1 MTIAVYLVVYA
12 ALLIFVGTC
21 VFRAFR
27 YASMPMHL
35 RWELYPVPHED
46 PARARHGGSYFE
58 QSDWWSHRA
67 SFGLWGDLTTM
78 VPEMLFLRGLWEFNR
93 SLWFRSFPFH
103 FGLYLLGCGSLL
115 VGLNAGLSIVAPSL
129 TGGALGSLLEGLYS
143 LAGGAGSVLAIV
155 GALALLHRRLTHD
168 DLKPYTTPGD
178 LFNLLF
184 FVFAL
189 GALALGFLLRRAG
202 SPGALAL
209 ARGLLTLDT
218 RLQIPGLLAAGLVLG
233 SLLVAYIPLT
243 HMSHFIAKYFT
254 YHAIRWD
261 DRPSAADA
269 RVRRRIAEQ
278 LTYRPTW
285 AAPHVGA
292 DGTRTWSDV
301 ATTGPG
307 KGTRR

>member
-1 MTIAVYLVVYA
+1 MTIAVYVIVYVAILVFIA
-12 ALLIFVGTC
+12 AC

-46 PARARHGGSYFE
+46 TGRARHGGSYFE
-58 QSDWWSHRA
+58 QLDWWSQPA
-67 SFGLWGDLTTM
+67 SFNLWGDLRAM
-78 VPEMLFLRGLWEFNR
+78 VPEMLFLKGLWEFNR

-103 FGLYLLGCGSLL
+103 FGLYLLGGGSLL
-115 VGLNAGLSIVAPSL
+115 VGLDACLSLASPTLVA
-129 TGGALGSLLEGLYS
+129 GALGSLLHSLYT
-143 LAGGAGSVLAIV
+143 LAAGAGTVLAIM
-155 GALALLHRRLTHD
+155 GALALLHCRLTHD

-189 GALALGFLLRRAG
+189 GLLALGFLLRGSG

-218 RLQIPGLLAAGLVLG
+218 GLEIPGLLAAGLVLS
-233 SLLVAYIPLT
+233 SLLIAYIPLT
-243 HMSHFIAKYFT
+243 HMSHFVAKYFT
-254 YHAIRWD
+254 YHAVRWD
-261 DRPSAADA
+261 DRPSATDA
-269 RVRRRIAEQ
+269 RVRRKIAEQ

-301 ATTGPG
+301 ATSDPG
-307 KGTRR
+307 KGTR

>member
-1 MTIAVYLVVYA
+1 MTIVVYA
-12 ALLIFVGTC
+12 VVYVAILVFIAAC

-46 PARARHGGSYFE
+46 PGRARHGGSYFE
-58 QSDWWSHRA
+58 QPDWWLQPA
-67 SFGLWGDLTTM
+67 SFSLWGDLRAM
-78 VPEMLFLRGLWEFNR
+78 VPEMLLLKGLWEFNR

-103 FGLYLLGCGSLL
+103 FGLYVLCGGSLL
-115 VGLNAGLSIVAPSL
+115 VGLNACLSLAAPTL
-129 TGGALGSLLEGLYS
+129 TAGPLGSLLHGLYT
-143 LAGGAGSVLAIV
+143 LAAGAGSVLAIM

-184 FVFAL
+184 FI
-189 GALALGFLLRRAG
+189 LALGVLALCFLLRRPG

-209 ARGLLTLDT
+209 TRGLLTLDT
-218 RLQIPGLLAAGLVLG
+218 AVEIPGLLAAGLVLN
-233 SLLVAYIPLT
+233 SLLIAYIPLT

-254 YHAIRWD
+254 YHAVRWD

-301 ATTGPG
+301 ATTNPG
-307 KGTRR
+307 KGTR